1 MNAASVLHNPLV
13 ESTHLL
19 VPLLLAPVVVALY
32 AGLAMACVDIGITL
46 GEALRLRRRNAPDA
60 LPAIERLARR
70 RIERADVLTRV
81 PPMLG
86 LMATLISLGPGLT
99 ALSDG
104 NLTLL
109 AQAMQAAFDTTV
121 IGLAAGVVGFV
132 LGRLR
137 RRWYDEALQRWEQQA

>member
-1 MNAASVLHNPLV
+1 MNAVFVLHNPLL

-19 VPLLLAPVVVALY
+19 VPLLLVPVVLALY
-32 AGLAMACVDIGITL
+32 AGLVVACIDIGITL
-46 GEALRLRRRNAPDA
+46 GEALRLRRREAPDA

-70 RIERADVLTRV
+70 RIERADVLTRI

-104 NLTLL
+104 DLSVL

-121 IGLAAGVVGFV
+121 IGLAAGVIGFV
-132 LGRLR
+132 IGRLR
-137 RRWYDEALQRWEQQA
+137 RRWYDEALQRWEQQS